1 MNFGWWLESATWD
14 YGEKTAMINPDE
26 SKVTFNELNLWANRI
41 SNILR
46 ERFGIKEND
55 VVCTLLADDHWHVAL
70 LYAVLKAGG
79 VYCPLNRGD
88 VLDKFKRALGI
99 VTPKL
104 LIVDR
109 QFLDTARLLMKET
122 KDIQNIAVCD
132 NIEIESDYV
141 NIRELVNNASDKF
154 RVVGRSND
162 DPAVINFTAGSTG
175 VSKGVICSHG
185 QYQSSV
191 LSCMHHYGLTGSDR
205 NLMIGYLFHNSG
217 IHSALVCVAS
227 RTTNIWLGGWNAE
240 KCLTFIDKYKVT
252 YFHLIA
258 PTMIRDMVRNQKFN
272 EVDLS
277 GIRMYLAG
285 EPVPADIQDLLSK
298 KGVRTL
304 QAYGMTETMPL
315 AVALP
320 SMFYGDDK
328 IVPFGS
334 VGKPDCKDFGIGKI
348 VDVVTKEEIKE
359 PNIKGE
365 VWFKGDVL
373 TSGYYGDPER
383 TKEAIDEE
391 GWFHTSDLAY
401 MDEDGWYYVG
411 GRTDDIISSGAE
423 KVSLSEIET
432 ILLRHPKVNDAACIG
447 VRHDRFFEVAAA
459 FVEAAEERFSEE
471 ELKDELDKF
480 MSENIERWKR
490 PRIYIFMKE
499 GIRIPRVTAK
509 RSKDLATLKKA
520 VEGIEL
526 KDKDGVVTLSFLQGR
541 K

>member
-1 MNFGWWLESATWD
+1 MNIGWWLESATWEH
-14 YGEKTAMINPDE
+14 GNRIAMIDGDE
-26 SKVTFNELNLWANRI
+26 TKHTFLEINNLSNRMA
-41 SNILR
+41 NILR
-46 ERFGIKEND
+46 DQFGVGEDD
-55 VVCTLLADDHWHVAL
+55 VVCTLLEDDHWHVAL
-70 LYAVLKAGG
+70 LYAVFKVGG
-79 VYCPLNRGD
+79 VYCALNRTNTR
-88 VLDKFKRALGI
+88 DKFKYDLGI
-99 VTPKL
+99 ANPKL
-104 LIVDR
+104 LVVNR
-109 QFLDTARLLMKET
+109 QFLDTAKVLMKET
-122 KDIQNIAVCD
+122 KDIQNVAVCD

-162 DPAVINFTAGSTG
+162 DLAVINFTAGSTG
-175 VSKGVICSHG
+175 VSKGVTCTHG
-185 QYQSSV
+185 QYQASV
-191 LSCMHHYGLTGSDR
+191 LGTIHHYGLTSSDR

-217 IHSALVCVAS
+217 IHSAVTCITS
-227 RTTNIWLGGWNAE
+227 RTMNIWLGGWNAE

-304 QAYGMTETMPL
+304 QGYGMTETMPL

-432 ILLRHPKVNDAACIG
+432 ALLRHPKVNDVACVG

-459 FVEAAEERFSEE
+459 FVEPAEERFSEE
-471 ELKDELDKF
+471 ALKDELDKF
-480 MSENIERWKR
+480 MSENIEKWKR
-490 PRIYIFMKE
+490 PRLYIFMKE
-499 GIRIPRVTAK
+499 GIPRITAK
-509 RSKDLATLKKA
+509 RSKDLATLKKV

-526 KDKDGVVTLSFLQGR
+526 KEKDGVVTLSFLQGR